1 MGLGTGLRRSVSERL
16 STSCHDDII
25 LPRQARDNIASGST
39 LMKRET
45 LSAAALGVDY
55 ETAVSVAVELLS
67 FEFPAGAINASSKL

>member
-1 MGLGTGLRRSVSERL
+1 VGLGTGLRRSVSERL

-25 LPRQARDNIASGST
+25 LPRQAWDNRASESTYKRD
-39 LMKRET
+39 T